1 MHRIYYIDW
10 MVCMAVAIA
19 FPFSGFFFVCSFLF
33 LFCFVYVWIHLS
45 PAHILLFNTV
55 VMFLFAC
62 VLVCIPI
69 SKLVLY
75 VISHGP
81 IASYLPP
88 YVWESNLLRCISYV
102 TIRWSRRV
110 VVVVAAYVLLLF
122 HFFESGI
129 LVSLSL
135 FLVSFRLKSHFNLE
149 TNLQTHLKA
158 AQYVI
163 GHFQELR
170 RKKKY

>member
-1 MHRIYYIDW
+1 MYD
-10 MVCMAVAIA
+10 CGDC
-19 FPFSGFFFVCSFLF
+19 FSFFWFFFFCSVF
-33 LFCFVYVWIHLS
+33 FCVYVWIHLS

-110 VVVVAAYVLLLF
+110 VVVAAYVLLLF

-170 RKKKY
+170 RKKNY